1 MVPGTTKQTMVEKE
15 TEYETGDIFKW
26 KISFQI
32 QQKLYTSV
40 QNILGELI
48 RYREEGKYV
57 DCHPLYM
64 PLDDCV

>member
-1 MVPGTTKQTMVEKE
+1 MKLERF
-15 TEYETGDIFKW
+15 FKW